1 LPRAA
6 RIQLKPNSLTDRYAL
21 VSSAARFIQAIEK
34 GAEMSVAANQD
45 QDRSRDAALIALAQA
60 RDQFAVGDEYLTQ
73 ANEKVLAGQEDA
85 KAAPSIPAP
94 LAVTA
99 RRSSIRGSFATWTL
113 IGLIALV
120 PLSAT
125 AFAWLSGHS
134 QIDSVHISTSSVSS
148 KSAKSVLSGEVVE
161 GAAAG
166 PRQMPPQAQATGP
179 RAVPAVS
186 AAASPVTDLAQ
197 SMAGMVQQ
205 LAEAD
210 RVIDSLKNRQAQ
222 MVRENS
228 ELDEQLK
235 ATQEMARHTAD
246 VVEDLK
252 SAQAKMVH
260 DGDNLAEQL
269 RASQGQVTNI
279 AAQLE
284 ASQEQTAKIQAQLK
298 TSQEQIARLIEQ
310 KQRLKPLAS
319 APFPTSNQA
328 RKPATTPPLRQASQ
342 QPQSAARIQPKQ

>member
-1 LPRAA
+1 M
-6 RIQLKPNSLTDRYAL
+6 PNSLTEPLCFGEFCGAF
-21 VSSAARFIQAIEK
+21 VQAIEK
-34 GAEMSVAANQD
+34 GAEVSVAANQD

-73 ANEKVLAGQEDA
+73 ANEKALTAQEDD
-85 KAAPSIPAP
+85 KVAPSTPVP
-94 LAVTA
+94 LAVTV
-99 RRSSIRGSFATWTL
+99 RRSSTRGSLATWTL

-120 PLSAT
+120 PIGAT
-125 AFAWLSGHS
+125 LVAWLSVHS
-134 QIDSVHISTSSVSS
+134 QIDSVRISTSSVSS
-148 KSAKSVLSGEVVE
+148 KSSKSVLSGDVVE
-161 GAAAG
+161 GSDAG

-186 AAASPVTDLAQ
+186 AAASPVADLAQ
-197 SMAGMVQQ
+197 SMAGMAHQ

-252 SAQAKMVH
+252 SMQAKLVH
-260 DGDNLAEQL
+260 DSDNLAEQL

-284 ASQEQTAKIQAQLK
+284 ANQEQTAKIQAQLK
-298 TSQEQIARLIEQ
+298 TSQEQIAHLVEQ
-310 KQRLKPLAS
+310 RQHSKPLAS
-319 APFPTSNQA
+319 TSPPINSPVHKPTSS
-328 RKPATTPPLRQASQ
+328 PPLQ
-342 QPQSAARIQPKQ
+342 QPRPLTRNPTYSPTR